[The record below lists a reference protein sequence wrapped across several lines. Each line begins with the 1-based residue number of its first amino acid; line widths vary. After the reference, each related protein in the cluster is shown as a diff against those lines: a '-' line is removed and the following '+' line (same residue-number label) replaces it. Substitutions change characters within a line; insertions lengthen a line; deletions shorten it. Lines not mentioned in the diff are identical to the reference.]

1 MLPCNTLHIFIC
13 LICLIIL
20 NPSFRLIILH
30 NTFKHSR
37 SQEYKSNTNEI
48 ILAMIV
54 RLFVDDKSIPAQE
67 KLSYCV
73 VLTADSGLRSDKC
86 KGNIL
91 LVQTN
96 CHM

>member
-30 NTFKHSR
+30 TFKHSR

-54 RLFVDDKSIPAQE
+54 RLFVDA
-67 KLSYCV
+67 
-73 VLTADSGLRSDKC
+73 
-86 KGNIL
+86 
-91 LVQTN
+91 
-96 CHM
+96 